1 MKRLKTSKL
10 NLPGI
15 NIILTL
21 TRIRVSLAVTFTAI
35 TGYLIYAGSFNLHL
49 VSLGIGVFILAAGA
63 SALNQWQERDY
74 DVKMERTR
82 NRPLPSNKISIKQAF
97 LISIYLITTGL
108 TILYIFSG
116 ISCALLG
123 LFNILWYNLL
133 YTNLK
138 RVTPFA
144 VVPGSL
150 TGAIPVLM
158 GWCAAGG
165 FMLDS
170 RIIIVAFFLFIWQV
184 PHFWFLL
191 LKYGHEY
198 EAAGFPSINKVVSP
212 RILTRII
219 FLWILASA
227 ITTLMFPLFHVI
239 TSPSLYML
247 IFLLNIWLVILFA
260 RLTFNIRLSLNFNKA
275 FNAINIFMLLFMI
288 LLSIQAVFH
297 I

>member
-1 MKRLKTSKL
+1 MKQLKINKL
-10 NLPGI
+10 LLPKL

-21 TRIRVSLAVTFTAI
+21 SRIKVSLAVTFTAI
-35 TGYLIYAGSFNLHL
+35 TGYLIYLGSFHL
-49 VSLGIGVFILAAGA
+49 QLLLLGLGVFILASGA
-63 SALNQWQERDY
+63 SALNQCQEKDH
-74 DVKMERTR
+74 DAKMDRTQH
-82 NRPLPSNKISIKQAF
+82 RPLPSKKIGIKQA
-97 LISIYLITTGL
+97 LTISIILIITGL
-108 TILYIFSG
+108 VILYFFSG
-116 ISCALLG
+116 STCALLG
-123 LFNILWYNLL
+123 LFNIIWYNLF
-133 YTNLK
+133 YTKLK

-158 GWCAAGG
+158 GWCTAGG

-170 RIIIVAFFLFIWQV
+170 RIMIVAFFLFIWQV

-191 LKYGHEY
+191 LKYGDEY

-212 RILTRII
+212 KILSRII

-227 ITTLMFPLFHVI
+227 MTTLMFPLFHVI
-239 TSPSLYML
+239 TSPALYLL
-247 IFLLNIWLVILFA
+247 IFLFNIWLIVLFS

-275 FNAINIFMLLFMI
+275 FNAINLFMLLFMI

-297 I
+297 L